1 MDALEEFFFIKR
13 IKNKNLDNIN
23 KAKIYEN
30 K

>member
-1 MDALEEFFFIKR
+1 MDALEEKKIKNK

-23 KAKIYEN
+23 TAKIYEN

>member
-1 MDALEEFFFIKR
+1 MDALEKKHFIKK